1 MAKVTIGQLST
12 GTTLST
18 TDYLE
23 AEISGVSK
31 KITIQ
36 TLLNYMTPLGAIVE
50 TAYEKTISES
60 FPAIPLRVDSV
71 VSKTNYPLIVPELR
85 AAAVEVILTA
95 GTSVTSIN
103 VNATAGSIL
112 SSVDSAFTIILNG
125 ILEEFAIQGSYSI
138 PVTIGGT
145 DYTITS
151 ASASSSFTISGT
163 IATGAT
169 TMTVYPHRIVGST
182 TTAKVYKDTGRATL
196 AMDGNR
202 SLMGFRRRDRMQGH
216 WHVANGSIM
225 VGHQTS
231 SNLNTGI
238 AAGPSY
244 TKVGILSDSSP
255 QTPNNSINAP
265 ITDGTNGTPRTG
277 LVTEPNSSTVF
288 RYIWAQVYNP

>member
-71 VSKTNYPLIVPELR
+71 VSETNYPLIVPELR

-216 WHVANGSIM
+216 WHAFTYDRGYISE
-225 VGHQTS
+225 S
-231 SNLNTGI
+231 STGGFDRVL
-238 AAGPSY
+238 AAPS
-244 TKVGILSDSSP
+244 TQRNDKVRELV
-255 QTPNNSINAP
+255 
-265 ITDGTNGTPRTG
+265 TDGTNGPPRTG

-288 RYIWAQVYNP
+288 RYIWAQVYKP